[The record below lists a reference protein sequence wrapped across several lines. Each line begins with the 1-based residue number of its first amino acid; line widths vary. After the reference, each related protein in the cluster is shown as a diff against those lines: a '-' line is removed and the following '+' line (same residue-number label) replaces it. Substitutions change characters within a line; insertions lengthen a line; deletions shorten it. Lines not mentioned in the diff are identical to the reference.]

1 MIAITYNYD
10 KWNEAVPSQA
20 GYTAERSVT
29 GTELGAGDFS
39 SPSDIFYSENEQL
52 FYIAD
57 TGNDRI
63 VAVNSDFTEAVRI
76 YDGLNIKSPTG
87 VFVSDY
93 IYIAESSRIVAMDR
107 DGNIIK
113 EITKPS
119 SELFDQQKTF
129 SPQKIAVDKAGN
141 IYAVLSNITTGSA
154 VFAPDGSFTGFYGA
168 DSVQTTAGV
177 ISSYISD
184 MFVSDEKRARR
195 SRNIPTSITNFDIDG
210 DFVFT
215 CTASREDAVKK
226 LNSAGKN
233 VFYNKELTFGDYT
246 PMYDTSQNRLMKS
259 EIIDIDISE
268 DGSINCLDRTAGR
281 VFRYDEDGELLFIF
295 GGTGKQVG
303 NFQQVSAIET
313 ADSRIFVADSMKN
326 SITIFTETDF
336 GNIVNEAVSLYNGG
350 YYEEALEPFREV
362 LKRDGSYRYAYKGV
376 ASALLRQGDYKNSMK
391 YAEIAGEQEIY
402 SKAFEG
408 YRQEFVRNN
417 GGYIFI
423 ALILLVLVLFHRKRR
438 KRR

>member
-1 MIAITYNYD
+1 MD
-10 KWNEAVPSQA
+10 
-20 GYTAERSVT
+20 
-29 GTELGAGDFS
+29 
-39 SPSDIFYSENEQL
+39 
-52 FYIAD
+52 
-57 TGNDRI
+57 
-63 VAVNSDFTEAVRI
+63 
-76 YDGLNIKSPTG
+76 IKSPTG
-87 VFVSDY
+87 VFVSNY
-93 IYIAESSRIVAMDR
+93 IYIAESTRIVVADK

-113 EITKPS
+113 EITKPI

-141 IYAVLSNITTGSA
+141 IYAVLNNITTGSA

-168 DSVQTTAGV
+168 DSVQTTADIV
-177 ISSYISD
+177 SDYISD

-226 LNSAGKN
+226 LNATGRN

-259 EIIDIDISE
+259 EIIDIDISA
-268 DGSINCLDRTAGR
+268 DGSVNCLDRTAGR

-313 ADSRIFVADSMKN
+313 SDSRVFVADSMKN
-326 SITIFTETDF
+326 SITIFAETDF
-336 GNIVNEAVSLYNGG
+336 GNVVNRAVSLYNDG

-362 LKRDGSYRYAYKGV
+362 IRRDGSYRYAYKGV

-408 YRQEFVRNN
+408 YRQEFIRSN

-423 ALILLVLVLFHRKRR
+423 AVILLFLAIFHRKRR